1 MESRRLPYTWNF
13 SRHVYFKVEHETW
26 IFTVEISRMKVI
38 QKIRFFRALLQGYV
52 RKMYATNLSEIDK
65 TFYQIAYHSR
75 GNPRAPCGKS
85 WESVL
90 SPVGQSRWTDNITM
104 NY

>member
-1 MESRRLPYTWNF
+1 MYYRIPGIFRGMYISWLSMKHGFSRLKFRGRRLSKKF
-13 SRHVYFKVEHETW
+13 RV
-26 IFTVEISRMKVI
+26 
-38 QKIRFFRALLQGYV
+38 FRALLQGYV
-52 RKMYATNLSEIDK
+52 RKMYATNLSKIDK
-65 TFYQIAYHSR
+65 TFYQIAYHCR

-90 SPVGQSRWTDNITM
+90 LPVGQVRWTDNITM